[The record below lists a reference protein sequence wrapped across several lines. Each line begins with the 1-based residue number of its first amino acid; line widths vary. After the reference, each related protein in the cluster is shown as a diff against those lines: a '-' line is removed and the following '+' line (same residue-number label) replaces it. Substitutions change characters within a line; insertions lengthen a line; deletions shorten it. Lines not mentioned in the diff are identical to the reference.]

1 MTFEQLVSYLERQFA
16 HPQPSER
23 WAMYRLINPVI
34 DFANQEMGFTP
45 YFEYNQT
52 SEHGT
57 HQSVD
62 IALLDGGSEP
72 RVFIEAKR
80 ADRKVSPEQ
89 IEKYLE
95 PSDRGVVSNG
105 YLWILCVDGK
115 HEPIRVFSNQLDA
128 SSLKKVIEFING
140 SFDIDGKQSTA
151 ADVYSSSVRPP
162 KVVNKAPITRPMHE
176 VTEVKSQTE
185 LDAFIVSK
193 SDRPANEVALL
204 QAVAGAL
211 ADHDLP
217 HAMRIETRKTRISFF
232 DEHRSRNEKRLARI
246 ELGKAQP
253 DLLVRTWVVEQH
265 PELTQIAS
273 ATVHDK
279 GAHMRR
285 FRLGTKQQSEEFGKA
300 LVGVLKQSC
309 AQG

>member
-1 MTFEQLVSYLERQFA
+1 
-16 HPQPSER
+16 
-23 WAMYRLINPVI
+23 MYRLINPVI

-62 IALLDGGSEP
+62 IALLDGDSEP

-80 ADRKVSPEQ
+80 ADRKISPKQ

-115 HEPIRVFSNQLDA
+115 HEPIRIFSHQLDTSA
-128 SSLKKVIEFING
+128 LKKVIEFING
-140 SFDIDGKQSTA
+140 SVDIDGKQSTA
-151 ADVYSSSVRPP
+151 ADVYSSSMSPP
-162 KVVNKAPITRPMHE
+162 KIVNKAPITRPMHE
-176 VTEVKSQTE
+176 ITVVKSQTE
-185 LDAFIVSK
+185 LGAFIDSK
-193 SDRPANEVALL
+193 PNRPDNEAALL
-204 QAVAGAL
+204 NAVAEAL
-211 ADHDLP
+211 ADCDLP
-217 HAMRIETRKTRISFF
+217 QAMKIETRKTRISFF
-232 DEHRSRNEKRLARI
+232 DEQRSRNDKRLARI

-265 PELTQIAS
+265 PELTQIAP

-285 FRLGTKQQSEEFGKA
+285 FRLGTKQQSEEFGTA

-309 AQG
+309 ARG